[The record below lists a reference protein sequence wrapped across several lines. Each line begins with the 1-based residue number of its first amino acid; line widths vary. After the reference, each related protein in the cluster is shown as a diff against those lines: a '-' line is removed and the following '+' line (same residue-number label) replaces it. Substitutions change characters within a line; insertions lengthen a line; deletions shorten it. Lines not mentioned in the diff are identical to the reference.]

1 MKIFG
6 FANSDITIIKTDL
19 ICLVLLSMKMDV
31 LDCSPVIDIL
41 NFGLTWI
48 GLDIDLVFEKHTW
61 IGKGF
66 SSSFLAQH
74 G

>member
-1 MKIFG
+1 M
-6 FANSDITIIKTDL
+6 
-19 ICLVLLSMKMDV
+19 CLLSLFGVVCGGGGGGGV
-31 LDCSPVIDIL
+31 LCTVIDIL